1 MTYTEWYRAHA
12 KKHAK
17 IVDNLKHLSD
27 SELIDY
33 FDFNNMK
40 VRHPDFCPLYPKDQK
55 CHEME
60 KLNCYFCACMHF
72 RFDDRGI
79 ETENGKKL
87 YSFCSIDS
95 KNRGTYE
102 DEKSIHNDCS
112 NCKVPH
118 KKHVIEKYFSRDWK
132 KIMKDC
138 NLVSEMEQ

>member
-17 IVDNLKHLSD
+17 IVDNLKQLSD

-33 FDFNNMK
+33 FDFDNMK